1 MKCVRWS
8 ALLCVAVAFV
18 LTGQAQASVFDMSF
32 MMTDGYYLAD
42 AGGAPVDP
50 IAFILG
56 GGDLSTVTPTFGPGT
71 DGIAGA
77 VVVTPTAGLGIPELA
92 PYPFVAA
99 GFFEFVVVSPMDS
112 SYIDANPDEVLN
124 WTMETEAI
132 VGLLPQGGGF
142 VGSFDATTSAA
153 YSEFDSDQTTLID
166 GGWTASD
173 GTTTIPETAGPTY
186 AGIHIDYLFGDT
198 YYGYMWWVTADPALA
213 AVGGPAAAIV
223 EMGHGR
229 ITADTAVVPE
239 PATLSLFGMGLA
251 GALAYRRR
259 RK

>member
-8 ALLCVAVAFV
+8 ALLCVAVAMV
-18 LTGQAQASVFDMSF
+18 TTGQAQASVFEMDF
-32 MMTDGYYLAD
+32 MMTDAYFLMGP
-42 AGGAPVDP
+42 AGPIDPV
-50 IAFILG
+50 AFILG

-71 DGIAGA
+71 DGYQGA
-77 VVVTPTAGLGIPELA
+77 VAVTPTAPLLASFPELA

-99 GFFEFVVVSPMDS
+99 GFFEFEITNLGSTD
-112 SYIDANPDEVLN
+112 YINANPDEVLH
-124 WTMETEAI
+124 WTMETDAL
-132 VGLLPQGGGF
+132 VGLFPQGAPLM
-142 VGSFDATTSAA
+142 GSFDAATDAA
-153 YSEFDSDQTTLID
+153 YSEFDNDRTVLIN

-173 GTTTIPETAGPTY
+173 GGTVIPETAGPTY
-186 AGIHIDYLFGDT
+186 AGIHLDYINGVD
-198 YYGYMWWVTADPALA
+198 YGYMWWITVDPSLA
-213 AVGGPAAAIV
+213 AVGGPAAATVI
-223 EMGHGR
+223 EGWGT